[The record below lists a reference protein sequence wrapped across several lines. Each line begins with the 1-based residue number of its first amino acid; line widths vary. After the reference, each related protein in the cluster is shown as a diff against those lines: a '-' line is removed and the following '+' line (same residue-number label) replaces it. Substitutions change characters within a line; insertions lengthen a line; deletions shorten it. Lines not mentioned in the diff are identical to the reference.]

1 MTAAALSPPSADQS
15 APAVNHIETF
25 LTMIAQSIFDKM
37 DDSLFSDFSVEAS
50 LEMAENIWTRWSRCT
65 EAPQRRA
72 TLEAVATCSFD
83 DFDAEIERVE
93 KAFGTSAN
101 SDLGKLL
108 GNYLNLVPGSIRRWC
123 KRPSSP
129 AGTTVP
135 EKMPLASGEDLL
147 PLLPARMTRFQ
158 PGDRPWAVGDW
169 ELLELIE
176 HTAHREVWKAKNL
189 SDEAAKPVA
198 LHFILH
204 PQARAYALKTGT
216 DLLQQIQKLG
226 DMPGIVQLQ
235 AVHLHTEP
243 PCLQYEFREAAT
255 VTSLVQEWRDSGQ
268 RPHPWQVADVIQQVA
283 RILGQLHRREPAIVS
298 RHLGPGQILLTARTR
313 GGWRCCLANLGLGPW
328 SGAGE
333 LDKNT
338 ANPYASP
345 EQLRDDPPRPQDD
358 VFALGVL
365 WYQLLTDNLNGTRP
379 GGSSWRRRLIA
390 QGSPPELVELLECCF
405 DDDPSERPA
414 DGVVLCER
422 IRALAS
428 RRQSSS
434 FSGVR
439 RISVAAVNSL
449 GMAFAPV
456 PAGTF
461 FMGSEH
467 TEPGRCPNE
476 FLRHEVTMP
485 APVLIAVTP
494 VTQRQF
500 EEVMGTN
507 PSHCTAALGGSP
519 EHPVES
525 VSWHEAVE
533 YCRRLSESPREQR
546 AGRTY
551 RLPTETEWEC
561 ACRAGTV
568 TSYGFGAMLP
578 PSHACFASQSPTRV
592 GRFAPNAYG
601 IFDMHG
607 NVWEWCEDVSPGN
620 PAGALRVLR
629 GGSWR
634 LSAAACR
641 SASRHALPADSRADD
656 VGFRVVMEMRNSQET
671 KAPVPRTMMV
681 SRDAESSEPSAASL
695 TLDS

>member
-1 MTAAALSPPSADQS
+1 MTAVALLPPSAAPS
-15 APAVNHIETF
+15 ASAANHIEKF
-25 LTMIAQSIFDKM
+25 LTVVAQAILDKM
-37 DDSLFSDFSVEAS
+37 DDSLFSDFAVEAS
-50 LEMAENIWTRWSRCT
+50 LEMADNIWTRWKQS
-65 EAPQRRA
+65 ADAAQMRA
-72 TLEAVATCSFD
+72 TLEAVARCTFE
-83 DFDAEIERVE
+83 DFDAGIECVE
-93 KAFGTSAN
+93 KTFGTSAN

-108 GNYLNLVPGSIRRWC
+108 GNYLNLLPGSIRRWC
-123 KRPSSP
+123 KRPSHPS
-129 AGTTVP
+129 GTTVP
-135 EKMPLASGEDLL
+135 EHMPLNSGEDLL

-204 PQARAYALKTGT
+204 AQARAYVLQAGAAA
-216 DLLQQIQKLG
+216 LQQIQHLG
-226 DMPGIVQLQ
+226 ELPGIVPLQ

-243 PCLQYEFREAAT
+243 PCLQYEFREAASA
-255 VTSLVQEWRDSGQ
+255 TSLVQEWRDSGQ
-268 RPHPWQVADVIQQVA
+268 RPHPWHVADVIQQIA
-283 RILGQLHRREPAIVS
+283 RILGQLHRREPAIVN
-298 RHLGPGQILLTARTR
+298 RHLGPGHILVTARSK
-313 GGWRCCLANLGLGPW
+313 GGWRCYLANLGLGPW
-328 SGAGE
+328 SASGG
-333 LDKNT
+333 LDKNVS
-338 ANPYASP
+338 NSYASP

-365 WYQLLTDNLNGTRP
+365 WYQLLTGDLEGTRP

-414 DGVVLCER
+414 DGWALCER
-422 IRALAS
+422 IRGMAN
-428 RRQSSS
+428 RRKSTG

-461 FMGSEH
+461 LMGSDFA
-467 TEPGRCPNE
+467 EPGRCANE
-476 FLRHEVTMP
+476 FLRHEVTLP

-500 EEVMGTN
+500 EEVMGVN
-507 PSHCTAALGGSP
+507 PSQCTLALGGSP
-519 EHPVES
+519 EHPIES
-525 VSWHEAVE
+525 VSWHEAE
-533 YCRRLSESPREQR
+533 EFCRRLSELPRELR
-546 AGRTY
+546 AGRQY

-568 TSYGFGAMLP
+568 TSYGFGALLP
-578 PSHACFASQSPTRV
+578 PSHACFASQTPTRV

-601 IFDMHG
+601 LFDMHG
-607 NVWEWCEDVSPGN
+607 NVWEWCVDVCPGN

-634 LSAAACR
+634 SSAAACR

-656 VGFRVVMEMRNSQET
+656 VGFRVMMEMRNSQ
-671 KAPVPRTMMV
+671 
-681 SRDAESSEPSAASL
+681 
-695 TLDS
+695 